1 MKSHNFSIF
10 LKRYGDYRASSRTS
24 LFRKEIMVL
33 MPSMTLDMLSRLT
46 GWAQVNYAY
55 GANIDDMIKLQYDLY
70 YITVSI
76 SI

>member
-10 LKRYGDYRASSRTS
+10 LKDMAIIGPRPERP
-24 LFRKEIMVL
+24 FRKEIMVP
-33 MPSMTLDMLSRLT
+33 MPSMTLDMLLSRQT

-55 GANIDDMIKLQYDLY
+55 GANIDDMIKLQYDPY